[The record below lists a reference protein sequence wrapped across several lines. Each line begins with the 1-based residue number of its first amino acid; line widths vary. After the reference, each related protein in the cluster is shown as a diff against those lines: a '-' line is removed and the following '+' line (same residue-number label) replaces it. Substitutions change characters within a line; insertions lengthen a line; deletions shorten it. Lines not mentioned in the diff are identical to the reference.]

1 MSDSNRAKLIARLA
15 TASNT
20 IITMQQAVASGNAI
34 LKKAHDEGREV
45 SKEELDAV
53 FGEDDADMAAL
64 DAKLKALGA

>member
-1 MSDSNRAKLIARLA
+1 MADTNKALLLARMA

-20 IITMQQAVASGNAI
+20 IITMQQAITSGNAI

-45 SKEELDAV
+45 SKEELDSV

-64 DAKLKALGA
+64 DAKLKALSA